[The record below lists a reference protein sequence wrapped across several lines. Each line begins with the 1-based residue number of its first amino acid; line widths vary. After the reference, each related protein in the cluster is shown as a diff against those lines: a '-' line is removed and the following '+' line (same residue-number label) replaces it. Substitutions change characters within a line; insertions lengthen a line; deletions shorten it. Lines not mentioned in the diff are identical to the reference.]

1 MTQAPSF
8 WRCSECER
16 EFRLENQWHS
26 CVRRSVEDHFEG
38 KPEEVRRTFVRL
50 VGELER
56 LGPIRV
62 DAVKSGINIAG
73 RAHFAGARPQ
83 KDGLRVGF
91 LLGRRLEHPRVLRA
105 EWVGGRV
112 YAHSVK
118 LAREED
124 LDELLGWLAEA
135 YELKGRP
142 LPP

>member
-1 MTQAPSF
+1 M
-8 WRCSECER
+8 R
-16 EFRLENQWHS
+16 NQWHS
-26 CVRRSVEDHFEG
+26 CVTRTVESHFEG
-38 KPEEVRRTFVRL
+38 KPEEVRRTFGRL

-83 KDGLRVGF
+83 MDGLRVGF
-91 LLGRRLEHPRVLRA
+91 VLDRQLGDPRILRR
-105 EWVGGRV
+105 EWVGGPF

-118 LAREED
+118 LASEAE
-124 LDELLGWLAEA
+124 LDGQLLGWLAEA

-142 LPP
+142 GLL